1 MTFKATGGHGCAPGE
16 ETAMTDAWNFMSFA
30 SKDNLL
36 ETIRRESAGMFALAE
51 DEASWTAPTGAGDWQ
66 VRDVFGHLIDTT
78 ETYFI
83 GFDAVHGTGDGPPS
97 VPLREMAVHVDKGAR
112 QFRDLERK
120 DALDRLREGLQRMLD
135 IEEAL
140 SEQDWGGMQVPH
152 KYMGPL
158 PAFFYPVF
166 QLVDYAVHSWDI
178 REGTGRPHALEA
190 RSADLLVPLCFVL
203 WTATPEL
210 APDAAPFEIGIRI
223 TSGENAGETRIA
235 VGSDGVTAT
244 PGPVEGLPAVID
256 FDPASFVLTAYGR
269 MNAGTIHG
277 DAELAHRFLGGFYRI

>member
-1 MTFKATGGHGCAPGE
+1 MGN
-16 ETAMTDAWNFMSFA
+16 AWNFMDFA

-36 ETIRRESAGMFALAE
+36 EAIGRESAGMFALVQ
-51 DEASWTAPTGAGDWQ
+51 DPASWTAPTGAGGWE

-78 ETYFI
+78 ETYFV
-83 GFDAVHGTGDGPPS
+83 GLDAALGNGEPPPAVS
-97 VPLREMAVHVDKGAR
+97 LREMAVHVDEGAR
-112 QFRDLERK
+112 RFRELDREAALERLRV
-120 DALDRLREGLQRMLD
+120 ALAKMTGVEEGLT
-135 IEEAL
+135 EE
-140 SEQDWGGMQVPH
+140 QWGGMQIPH

-203 WTATPEL
+203 WTATADIP
-210 APDAAPFEIGIRI
+210 PDAPPMELGVRI
-223 TSGENAGETRIA
+223 TSGENAGETKIA
-235 VGSDGVTAT
+235 CGPDGLTCSADSVA
-244 PGPVEGLPAVID
+244 ELPAVID

-277 DAELAHRFLGGFYRI
+277 DQELAHQFLASFFRI

>member
-1 MTFKATGGHGCAPGE
+1 MSAWDFMTFE
-16 ETAMTDAWNFMSFA
+16 

-36 ETIRRESAGMFALAE
+36 EAIRRESTEMFALA
-51 DEASWTAPTGAGDWQ
+51 DDPASWTAPTGAGHWE

-78 ETYFI
+78 ETYFV
-83 GFDAVHGTGDGPPS
+83 GFDAASGNGEPPPL
-97 VPLREMAVHVDKGAR
+97 VPLVDMAVHVDQGAQQLR
-112 QFRDLERK
+112 ILEREAALERLRA
-120 DALDRLREGLQRMLD
+120 ALDKMLD

-140 SEQDWGGMQVPH
+140 TEEDWGGLVPH

-166 QLVDYAVHSWDI
+166 QLVDYSVHSWDI
-178 REGTGRPHALEA
+178 REGSGHPHALEA

-203 WTATPEL
+203 WTAT
-210 APDAAPFEIGIRI
+210 AKVGPDTRPMEVGVRI
-223 TSGENAGETRIA
+223 TSGANAGDTRIT
-235 VGSDGVTAT
+235 VG
-244 PGPVEGLPAVID
+244 PEGLASGQEPIDELPTVIE

-277 DAELAHRFLGGFYRI
+277 DRELGHEFLDSFFRI